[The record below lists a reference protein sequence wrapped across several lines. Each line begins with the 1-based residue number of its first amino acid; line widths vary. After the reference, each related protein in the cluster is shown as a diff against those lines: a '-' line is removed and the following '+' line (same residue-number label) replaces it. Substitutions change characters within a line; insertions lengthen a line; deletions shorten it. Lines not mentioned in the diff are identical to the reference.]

1 MTKRNPPPGI
11 TLADVWTYY
20 TDYHK
25 SVNEISRQIAYAGIA
40 LIWVFRVT
48 GPGQVHIPKLL
59 FISGFFLILCLFFD
73 YLQYIVGAITYQ
85 IYGTYKEKRVSAAE
99 KFLQPEAL
107 LRPMDILFFLK
118 IFAALTGYVFA
129 LKYLLDNVL

>member
-1 MTKRNPPPGI
+1 MTRKNPRPGI
-11 TLADVWTYY
+11 TIGDVWTYY

-85 IYGTYKEKRVSAAE
+85 IYGTYKEKQVTASE
-99 KFLQPEAL
+99 TFQQPDSL
-107 LRPMDILFFLK
+107 LHPMDALFFLK
-118 IFAALTGYVFA
+118 IIAAIIGYIFAM
-129 LKYLLDNVL
+129 KYLLDNVL